1 MYSQVQVPIPI
12 PIPINGNTRMCS
24 QFCLWYF
31 NLIILKEN
39 ISWLIM
45 YNEQNWYLYKI
56 ICTWPIPI
64 PSKIAGIG
72 AIPIPIPGIGAAL
85 LVNPWQSTVR
95 CTVPLGAL
103 IRVDL
108 V

>member
-12 PIPINGNTRMCS
+12 HVNTRMCS

-31 NLIILKEN
+31 SLIILKEN

-45 YNEQNWYLYKI
+45 YNQQNWYLYKI
-56 ICTWPIPI
+56 RTWPIPI

-85 LVNPWQSTVR
+85 LVNPWQSTVG
-95 CTVPLGAL
+95 CTVPQGAH
-103 IRVDL
+103 
-108 V
+108 